1 MPKTVTGKGD
11 VSGKKGGDV
20 IPDTAL
26 FDYSNGASK
35 ADVTAVTG
43 TKVTWDNTAK
53 TLTIADDVT
62 AGDIALAFTLASG
75 VTKAGSVT
83 LKGVAVKP

>member
-1 MPKTVTGKGD
+1 MFNY
-11 VSGKKGGDV
+11 
-20 IPDTAL
+20 A
-26 FDYSNGASK
+26 NGASK

-62 AGDIALAFTLASG
+62 AGDIALTFTVGSG
-75 VTKAGSVT
+75 VTKAGTVT
-83 LKGVAVKP
+83 LKAVAVKP